1 MNTVTSI
8 ERALEL
14 RDIGV
19 NQKAGFYYV
28 WNYLIV
34 DYETYTGLYKNEPKA
49 LKKLIKIG
57 KYNNGSDKYVIKYEK
72 FSDEPLH
79 YSLLP
84 SLYVDKVAAHSLEE
98 LIKLNAENITIDYK
112 ANNYAD
118 YVADKYIENL
128 TEIKGVFGFAS
139 GL

>member
-1 MNTVTSI
+1 MNNVISL

-19 NQKAGFYYV
+19 SQKSQFYYV

-34 DYETYTGLYKNEPKA
+34 DYEIYTGLHKDEPKE

-57 KYNNGSDKYVIKYEK
+57 KHNDGSDKYVIKYDK
-72 FSDEPLH
+72 FLDEPIH

-84 SLYVDKVAAHSLEE
+84 SLYVDKVSAFMLEE
-98 LIKLNAENITIDYK
+98 LIKLNAENITIDYTVD
-112 ANNYAD
+112 NYANF
-118 YVADKYIENL
+118 VADKYINNL
-128 TEIKGVFGFAS
+128 TEIKDVFGM
-139 GL
+139 